1 MKIPSSRTLRDM
13 ETAAELRAAGA
24 TWETAAEQIQR
35 QPNSLTRWARVYHEE
50 WERLLRQA
58 EERLSR
64 HASNESRS
72 VLRKLLRA
80 KSSRI
85 RLTAS
90 DKLTRHW
97 HEEKAKEAPPDPHI
111 DRSAYLAHL
120 EEMND
125 EQLQQFLAEFVQRIH
140 AEGAGAGVQNP
151 PGPA

>member
-13 ETAAELRAAGA
+13 ETAADLRAAGA
-24 TWETAAEQIQR
+24 TWETAAEQTGR
-35 QPNSLTRWARVYHEE
+35 QPNLLIRWARVYRDE
-50 WERLLRQA
+50 WEQLLREA

-85 RLTAS
+85 RLTAA
-90 DKLTRHW
+90 DKLTRHQQD
-97 HEEKAKEAPPDPHI
+97 EKAKEAPPDPHV

-125 EQLQQFLAEFVQRIH
+125 EQLQQFLAEFVERIH
-140 AEGAGAGVQNP
+140 AEGAVAGVENP
-151 PGPA
+151 PSPA

>member
-1 MKIPSSRTLRDM
+1 M
-13 ETAAELRAAGA
+13 ETAADLRAAGA
-24 TWETAAEQIQR
+24 TWETAAAQIGR
-35 QPNSLTRWARVYHEE
+35 QPTLLIRWTRFYQED
-50 WERLLRQA
+50 WERLYRQA

-80 KSSRI
+80 KSSKI

-97 HEEKAKEAPPDPHI
+97 HEEKAKEAPPDPHV
-111 DRSAYLAHL
+111 DRSAYVAFL

-125 EQLQQFLAEFVQRIH
+125 DQLQEHLAEFVRRIH
-140 AEGAGAGVQNP
+140 TEGGVAGTANP
-151 PGPA
+151 PSPT

>member
-13 ETAAELRAAGA
+13 ETAADLRAAGA
-24 TWETAAEQIQR
+24 TWETAAEQTGR
-35 QPNSLTRWARVYHEE
+35 QPNLLIRWARVYHDQ
-50 WERLLRQA
+50 WEQLLREA

-85 RLTAS
+85 RLTAA

-97 HEEKAKEAPPDPHI
+97 HEEKAKEAPPDPHV
-111 DRSAYLAHL
+111 DRSAYIAFL

-125 EQLQQFLAEFVQRIH
+125 DQLQVHLAELVRRIH
-140 AEGAGAGVQNP
+140 AEGGVAGTVSPQS
-151 PGPA
+151 PA